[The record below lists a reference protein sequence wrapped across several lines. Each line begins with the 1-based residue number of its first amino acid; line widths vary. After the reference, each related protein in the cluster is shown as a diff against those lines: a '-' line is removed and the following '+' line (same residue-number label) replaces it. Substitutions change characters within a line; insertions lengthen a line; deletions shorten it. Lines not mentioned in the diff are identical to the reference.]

1 MNKYTIMIEGHK
13 KVFAKSEEEAFK
25 IVDAQLKT
33 VHPSFNLK
41 SIAEL

>member
-1 MNKYTIMIEGHK
+1 MKKYTVIISGHK
-13 KVFAKSEEEAFK
+13 KVLARNEEEAFK

>member
-1 MNKYTIMIEGHK
+1 MNKYTIMINGHK
-13 KVFAKSEEEAFK
+13 KVLAKSEEEAFK

-41 SIAEL
+41 TIAEL

>member
-1 MNKYTIMIEGHK
+1 MKKYTVIISGHK
-13 KVFAKSEEEAFK
+13 KVFAKSEKEAFK